1 MLPVWFSK
9 LDGHS
14 QSISLLTVHHDQ
26 GHTCPSCQKAAFAR
40 RTPDSPPS
48 LNPHGKPRP
57 PPALRSWA
65 PCAPPSAASSIS
77 SARRCPSRWPEKSP
91 APPGS
96 GRTAESP
103 RGLGTRARLPGRSVP
118 HRGHRGDRVE
128 PSRGFPRL
136 GGSRRAPHRPPPPRV
151 RPGALPAA
159 APRPLA
165 VPAARPYLH
174 GAPER
179 VESTVQQQGGPATA
193 EQPQKLPEQHPSWAG
208 GRGSGLRATWG
219 RSRASRRQ
227 RRWLAPIPGAPP
239 SQL

>member
-1 MLPVWFSK
+1 MSK
-9 LDGHS
+9 LS
-14 QSISLLTVHHDQ
+14 KSCFCPENPRFPTV
-26 GHTCPSCQKAAFAR
+26 TKPPR
-40 RTPDSPPS
+40 PTTTTTSPPELGS
-48 LNPHGKPRP
+48 VRASFGRLFHPQRK
-57 PPALRSWA
+57 ALSEPVVREKSR
-65 PCAPPSAASSIS
+65 
-77 SARRCPSRWPEKSP
+77 SARLRPQRGV
-91 APPGS
+91 A
-96 GRTAESP
+96 
-103 RGLGTRARLPGRSVP
+103 RGLSEPGRGCPARSVP